1 MLQAADE
8 DREVGVT
15 FRDWG
20 VPTAASVAQLSGL
33 GLGICATGGVSD
45 GLMVAKALALGAT
58 CGGIARPFLQAHA
71 RAVETRRF
79 ATASASSPRSGS
91 PVSSPAAARRRSS
104 SSAPSSS
111 ASAFADGS
119 RRGARSPDGSRGC
132 RRGPCP
138 RSLRHPPNPRPVKQ
152 AIKAKLY
159 PPLLPVG
166 ALSWPGPSP
175 MSRGAPTAPGDVAGP
190 VLLPRRRHPGCT
202 RQLQDL
208 SDHLDD
214 FQALEAEVFGVNP
227 ADGASHLR
235 FSQRYGFRFPL
246 LVDGDGQ
253 LSNPL
258 GTRMRVLGR
267 TIRSVYVIDPTGRVA
282 LAQRGA
288 PPATELLA
296 RIRSGGTASD

>member
-1 MLQAADE
+1 M
-8 DREVGVT
+8 
-15 FRDWG
+15 
-20 VPTAASVAQLSGL
+20 PSIHSV
-33 GLGICATGGVSD
+33 I
-45 GLMVAKALALGAT
+45 
-58 CGGIARPFLQAHA
+58 
-71 RAVETRRF
+71 RRI
-79 ATASASSPRSGS
+79 
-91 PVSSPAAARRRSS
+91 PA
-104 SSAPSSS
+104 
-111 ASAFADGS
+111 
-119 RRGARSPDGSRGC
+119 
-132 RRGPCP
+132 
-138 RSLRHPPNPRPVKQ
+138 PVKQ

-159 PPLLPVG
+159 PPLLPEG
-166 ALSWPGPSP
+166 ALSPAWTLADEHGRSH
-175 MSRGAPTAPGDVAGP
+175 RAGGTWQVLCFYPGDDT
-190 VLLPRRRHPGCT
+190 PGCT